1 MVERKNSL
9 SDLSKRE
16 KTISTNAEL
25 APSASTLTE
34 LIFEYFQPDFF
45 KPSKSMTGV
54 FLSSMC
60 VSFPFVIFT

>member
-45 KPSKSMTGV
+45 KPSKSIQV
-54 FLSSMC
+54 
-60 VSFPFVIFT
+60 VVH